1 MIHRFCTSRLHYHYY
16 RHVHAVQ
23 SNLLLKKRQ
32 SFRSITTTASSSS
45 SSSSSSKANNN
56 KSTNNANNDRLI
68 TIRFYRMLQRS
79 CRDLVATNDG
89 NNGIILLQSDIQA
102 SDWGRFK
109 FYDGGTTVVEA
120 KELIRLFLAWN
131 DSCKDT
137 EILKLNNWYDDIIM
151 RYNYSSDDDNQM
163 LLIHKTK
170 NGICW
175 TTPSQLREA
184 IRISFR
190 FSSSSS
196 SSSLHDLHG
205 WVIRAIQMLQHQ
217 NTLWNQSSV
226 SVTPDAMVRVTA
238 TSQFLGT
245 TSPVPITANISSP
258 LTPLYRFAYRIRVEN
273 ISKNSNSAT
282 VQLLGRY
289 WHITE
294 ERDNDDDDDDATSF
308 EPIEVDAPYTGAV
321 GQLPVLNPGQVFE
334 YVSGTELTTPIGS
347 MLGHFYMAIV
357 PEKTRSGKSGD
368 NVPSSS
374 INTTNATTTEKNETK
389 LFQATVKRFR
399 LEAVEKKSG

>member
-1 MIHRFCTSRLHYHYY
+1 
-16 RHVHAVQ
+16 
-23 SNLLLKKRQ
+23 
-32 SFRSITTTASSSS
+32 
-45 SSSSSSKANNN
+45 
-56 KSTNNANNDRLI
+56 
-68 TIRFYRMLQRS
+68 MLQRS

-89 NNGIILLQSDIQA
+89 NKGIILLQSDIQA
-102 SDWGRFK
+102 SDWEPYK
-109 FYDGGTTVVEA
+109 FYDGGTTIVQG
-120 KELIRLFLAWN
+120 KELIRLFVVWN
-131 DSCKDT
+131 DSCKNT
-137 EILKLNNWYDDIIM
+137 EILKLNDWYDDLIM
-151 RYNYSSDDDNQM
+151 RYNYSSDDDNKM
-163 LLIHKTK
+163 LSLTHKTK
-170 NGICW
+170 YVTCW

-184 IRISFR
+184 VRIAFR

-205 WVIRAIQMLQHQ
+205 WVIRAIQMLQDQ

-238 TSQFLGT
+238 TSRFIGIT
-245 TSPVPITANISSP
+245 PPVPIAANISSP

-273 ISKNSNSAT
+273 ISNSAT

-294 ERDNDDDDDDATSF
+294 ERDNDDDDDDDDDATSF
-308 EPIEVDAPYTGAV
+308 KPIEVDAPYTGAV

-334 YVSGTELTTPIGS
+334 YVSGTDLTTPRGS

-368 NVPSSS
+368 NIPSSF
-374 INTTNATTTEKNETK
+374 IKTTNATTTEINETK

-399 LEAVEKKSG
+399 LEAVEKKR

>member
-1 MIHRFCTSRLHYHYY
+1 MIHRFCTSRLHYHCY

-32 SFRSITTTASSSS
+32 SFRSITTTA

-89 NNGIILLQSDIQA
+89 NDGIILLQSDIQA

-131 DSCKDT
+131 DRCKDT

-151 RYNYSSDDDNQM
+151 RYNYSSDGDNQM

-196 SSSLHDLHG
+196 SSSLYISCSL
-205 WVIRAIQMLQHQ
+205 LY
-217 NTLWNQSSV
+217 
-226 SVTPDAMVRVTA
+226 
-238 TSQFLGT
+238 
-245 TSPVPITANISSP
+245 SP
-258 LTPLYRFAYRIRVEN
+258 R
-273 ISKNSNSAT
+273 NS
-282 VQLLGRY
+282 
-289 WHITE
+289 
-294 ERDNDDDDDDATSF
+294 
-308 EPIEVDAPYTGAV
+308 
-321 GQLPVLNPGQVFE
+321 
-334 YVSGTELTTPIGS
+334 
-347 MLGHFYMAIV
+347 M
-357 PEKTRSGKSGD
+357 
-368 NVPSSS
+368 
-374 INTTNATTTEKNETK
+374 
-389 LFQATVKRFR
+389 
-399 LEAVEKKSG
+399 